1 MLEKK
6 KSQISVTETW
16 IYQSDTIIQKLVAFA
31 YSVQAGGQQGRQG
44 CWRLAQLPTPTRRH
58 LKYEAKMGEQHSE
71 IKWWGCGEPCSFRSP
86 RGWIFSE
93 RLSVIGELLEKG
105 WSSGSQGIGGRHT
118 HTQTHA
124 HLHGLKQEL
133 KQHLHRPGL
142 KRHTYRHT
150 QTIHVHK
157 ACMLSLLSQF
167 DARCIKCCTCE
178 SKLLNDFVYFKHS
191 IACI

>member
-1 MLEKK
+1 MLQKK

-118 HTQTHA
+118 HTDPHTLTRPQTGIKTASTQTGIKTAYIQTHTNNPCPQGMHA
-124 HLHGLKQEL
+124 KSA
-133 KQHLHRPGL
+133 K
-142 KRHTYRHT
+142 
-150 QTIHVHK
+150 
-157 ACMLSLLSQF
+157 
-167 DARCIKCCTCE
+167 
-178 SKLLNDFVYFKHS
+178 S
-191 IACI
+191 IWR